1 MTDSWTS
8 ANRGQD
14 ASLDA
19 AGSRSRLSGRR
30 NRGTRL
36 KSLAVSQQPSD
47 QRALERREGLG
58 WDLAQ
63 EIIFSSQSRF
73 MRVAYRILRNKED
86 AEDAMQEA
94 LLSAYIHF
102 RAFEGRSAVTTW
114 FTRIVMNASLMIL
127 RKRKS
132 SHLEVFPDA
141 PGEGQESWQERI
153 PDSRRGPEALCA
165 ESETLHLVDAIVRQ
179 MSPLLHQA
187 FALRHYEDASVAEGA
202 KFLGIAQVNF
212 KSRVFRARQHLAAR
226 VKHDLI
232 APLRG
237 ARFGR
242 CILDEQI

>member
-8 ANRGQD
+8 ASRGQD
-14 ASLDA
+14 ASFDA
-19 AGSRSRLSGRR
+19 ARSRSRLSGEANKRA
-30 NRGTRL
+30 RL
-36 KSLAVSQQPSD
+36 KSPAPSRQPSD
-47 QRALERREGLG
+47 QRVSERREGLR

-63 EIIFSSQSRF
+63 EMILSSQSRF

-94 LLSAYIHF
+94 LLSAYVHF
-102 RAFEGRSAVTTW
+102 RAFEGRAALTTW

-132 SHLEVFPDA
+132 PHMEVFPDT
-141 PGEGQESWQERI
+141 PGEGQESWQEKI

-165 ESETLHLVDAIVRQ
+165 ESETFHLVDAMLRQ

-187 FALRHYEDASVAEGA
+187 FALRHYENASVAEGA
-202 KFLGIAQVNF
+202 KCLGIAQVNF

-237 ARFGR
+237 AHFGR
-242 CILDEQI
+242 CILDE